1 MKEKTQQKVEVELS
15 TLQNIVEQAAYQSQI
30 QYRRLVTP
38 DHDKLKQRE
47 AKRYLQ
53 QLGYEPKILDEWVQ
67 CGFVHKHKDGQ
78 RNSAV
83 YYSLRE
89 IQRQLTAIKKRVIWL
104 YRVAMANTISSP
116 LTAFL
121 YGGG

>member
-38 DHDKLKQRE
+38 DHDKVKQRE

-89 IQRQLTAIKKRVIWL
+89 IQRQLTAIEKKKGN
-104 YRVAMANTISSP
+104 MA
-116 LTAFL
+116 L
-121 YGGG
+121 

>member
-89 IQRQLTAIKKRVIWL
+89 IQRQLTAIKKKVIWL

>member
-53 QLGYEPKILDEWVQ
+53 QLGYEQKILDEWVQ

-89 IQRQLTAIKKRVIWL
+89 IQRQLTAIKKKVIWL

>member
-15 TLQNIVEQAAYQSQI
+15 TLQNIVEQAAYNSQI

-53 QLGYEPKILDEWVQ
+53 QLGYEPKVLDEWVQ
-67 CGFVHKHKDGQ
+67 CGCVHKRKDGQ

-89 IQRQLTAIKKRVIWL
+89 IQRQLTAMEKKKSI
-104 YRVAMANTISSP
+104 
-116 LTAFL
+116 
-121 YGGG
+121 

>member
-1 MKEKTQQKVEVELS
+1 MKIKVRCTDKKAEVELS
-15 TLQNIVEQAAYQSQI
+15 TLQNIVEQAAYNSQI

-38 DHDKLKQRE
+38 DHDKVKQRE

-53 QLGYEPKILDEWVQ
+53 QLVYEPKLLDEWVQ
-67 CGFVHKHKDGQ
+67 CGFVRKHKDGQ

-89 IQRQLTAIKKRVIWL
+89 IQRQLTAIEKKKRI
-104 YRVAMANTISSP
+104 
-116 LTAFL
+116 
-121 YGGG
+121 

>member
-53 QLGYEPKILDEWVQ
+53 QLGYESKILDEWVQ

-89 IQRQLTAIKKRVIWL
+89 IQRQLTAIKKKVIWL